1 MNIFKEAAIGKIRF
15 QTVKGTIGL
24 EDLYD
29 IPLTSR
35 DKFNLNDIAKSIY
48 AEIKESGD
56 VNFIGESTPID
67 ETNELKLAL
76 VKEVIK
82 HKQEEARSKTEL
94 AANKSHNELID
105 RLIKEKEFENL
116 KNMSVDELKSLRK

>member
-1 MNIFKEAAIGKIRF
+1 MNIFKEAVIRKIRF
-15 QTVKGTIGL
+15 QTVKGTICL

-29 IPLTSR
+29 IPLASK

-48 AEIKESGD
+48 SEIKESGD
-56 VNFIGESTPID
+56 VNFVGGNTPTD
-67 ETNELKLAL
+67 ETNELKLTL
-76 VKEVIK
+76 IKEVIK

-105 RLIKEKEFENL
+105 RLIKKKEFENL

>member
-1 MNIFKEAAIGKIRF
+1 MNIFKEAVIRKIRF
-15 QTVKGTIGL
+15 QTVKGTICL

-29 IPLTSR
+29 IPLASK

-48 AEIKESGD
+48 SEIKESGD
-56 VNFIGESTPID
+56 VNFVGENNSTDSI
-67 ETNELKLAL
+67 NELKLAL
-76 VKEVIK
+76 IKEVIK
-82 HKQEEARSKTEL
+82 YKQEEARSKTEL